1 MALIARQK
9 IRVYYYVA
17 GIISMV
23 FMATSMSVPYFLNLK
38 REHEA
43 KIEQLSQS
51 IISEKKR
58 HLSDVINRTI
68 LEIEFIRKD
77 VAREYGGICSEV
89 CSVLAASRAWKE
101 QDQVGPLSGLRK
113 DDSSSTKQI
122 VSGKISFV
130 VYDTHS
136 SRVVFSSRDV
146 PAEKFSNTLPS
157 SANDRELYPA
167 IATNISSEGFNIY
180 VFVSRDNAEDIVK
193 SRVKDLVR
201 AVRLGDDGYIWIN
214 QIVNYDGGDDY
225 AIRLVHPNLPQTEGL
240 KLSTNMED
248 AHGNLPY
255 KTELEGVK
263 RNGDLYFDYYFKK
276 MNTDQI
282 SHKLTYAKL
291 YKPYNW
297 VVATGVY
304 LDDVDILVR
313 NERMI
318 MDETYDSQIKM
329 LGFIVL
335 GMFTISVASL
345 VVFERQIDAL
355 ISSYV
360 GKIKENEESLRMEKE
375 KVDKAFEQL
384 KNVAYLDYL
393 TGLWNRRAMYGRIAE
408 EYSRC
413 KRKNSSFVVVLGD
426 IDHFKIINDTY
437 GHDCG
442 DLVLKQLSELMKCNI
457 RIEDS
462 VSRWGGE
469 EFLVLGTSCKV
480 DEGVALAEKL
490 RIAVEGLE
498 IDCCGKPLK
507 ITMTFGV
514 SVFDAGKSIDETIK
528 EADAFLYLGKRRTRN
543 CVVSQNILG

>member
-17 GIISMV
+17 GIVSLV
-23 FMATSMSVPYFLNLK
+23 FMAASMSVPYFLNLK

-43 KIEQLSQS
+43 KIEQLSQG

-58 HLSDVINRTI
+58 HLSDMVNRTI

-77 VAREYGGICSEV
+77 VVREYSEICSEV
-89 CSVLAASRAWKE
+89 CSVLTASRAWKE
-101 QDQVGPLSGLRK
+101 QDLASLKPMLRK
-113 DDSSSTKQI
+113 DESGSTERI
-122 VSGKISFV
+122 VNCKISFV
-130 VYDTHS
+130 VYDARD
-136 SRVVFSSRDV
+136 SRVVYSSGDV
-146 PAEKFSNTLPS
+146 PAEKFSKALSS
-157 SANDRELYPA
+157 SANDRDLYPA
-167 IATNISSEGFNIY
+167 IATNISSDGFNVY
-180 VFVSRDNAEDIVK
+180 VFVSKDNAEDIVK
-193 SRVKDLVR
+193 GRVKDLVR

-225 AIRLVHPNLPQTEGL
+225 AIRLIHPNLPQTEGL
-240 KLSTNMED
+240 KLSTNMQD
-248 AHGNLPY
+248 AHGNFPY
-255 KTELEGVK
+255 KKELEGVK

-304 LDDVDILVR
+304 LDDVDSLVR
-313 NERMI
+313 NERLV

-360 GKIKENEESLRMEKE
+360 GTIKENEESLRVEKE
-375 KVDKAFEQL
+375 KVDRAFEQL

-413 KRKNSSFVVVLGD
+413 KRENSSFVVILAD
-426 IDHFKIINDTY
+426 IDHFKKINDTY

-442 DLVLKQLSELMKCNI
+442 DLVLKRLSELMKGNI

-490 RIAVEGLE
+490 RIAVEGLK
-498 IDCCGKPLK
+498 IDCCGNPLK

-514 SVFDAGKSIDETIK
+514 SVFDAEKSIDETIK
-528 EADAFLYLGKRRTRN
+528 EADAFLYLGKRRSRN
-543 CVVSQNILG
+543 CVVSQNSSA